1 MALEINCCFR
11 HMGDTMLLLLPERE
25 IPMACA
31 LLEALQNG
39 MLKSICLRTDE
50 LPEER
55 FGLQGRPVMC
65 WPSNAGLPGLAGPQP
80 VPDAE
85 RHVVP
90 AAFAAGG
97 ARPTGG
103 AEGVAGVSPSAGEP
117 AGRVRGR
124 WMRIG
129 CR

>member
-11 HMGDTMLLLLPERE
+11 HMGDTVLMLLPEKE

-50 LPEER
+50 LPEEP

-65 WPSNAGLPGLAGPQP
+65 WPSTRDYLDWPVRSLFLTQGAMSYLRHSLLEGLVRQEGPRGLQVYLPLQGSQLD
-80 VPDAE
+80 VC
-85 RHVVP
+85 VVD
-90 AAFAAGG
+90 G
-97 ARPTGG
+97 
-103 AEGVAGVSPSAGEP
+103 
-117 AGRVRGR
+117 
-124 WMRIG
+124 
-129 CR
+129 